1 MALLRAKNE
10 TDSNIV
16 NNKFCRFPTYNEIV
30 GHNRHNRCK
39 ILSVL
44 DSKKLGFSYTDI

>member
-1 MALLRAKNE
+1 MNDDCPNWK
-10 TDSNIV
+10 I
-16 NNKFCRFPTYNEIV
+16 
-30 GHNRHNRCK
+30 CK